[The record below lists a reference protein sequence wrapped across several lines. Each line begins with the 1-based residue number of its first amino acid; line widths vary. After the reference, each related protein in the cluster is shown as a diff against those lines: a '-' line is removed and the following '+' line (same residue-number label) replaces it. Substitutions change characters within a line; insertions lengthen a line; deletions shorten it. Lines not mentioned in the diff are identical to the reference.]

1 MNIQMFNGNNLL
13 LELSSTTRQKVKLRN
28 AFENNM
34 STDLKFSN
42 NLIWRLFR
50 FIKLA
55 GPLMKVAVPLAKN
68 ILALLG
74 ITAAASAIGTGIHQK
89 IHGSGNT
96 TLIIS
101 NEEMNDIWKTFQ
113 ALEDPNILLEGVTK
127 PIKIKQKNK
136 KKYF

>member
-1 MNIQMFNGNNLL
+1 MNIQTFNGNNLL
-13 LELSSTTRQKVKLRN
+13 LELSSRTRQKVKLRN

-68 ILALLG
+68 ILALLR

-89 IHGSGNT
+89 IHGSGNK